1 MIESSI
7 CALIFASAINP
18 TNVAIY
24 LPLLML
30 TLALMVYDNFKQA
43 E

>member
-7 CALIFASAINP
+7 CALIFASAMNP
-18 TNVAIY
+18 ANVVIY

-30 TLALMVYDNFKQA
+30 TLGIMFYDNLKNL

>member
-7 CALIFASAINP
+7 CALIFASAMNP
-18 TNVAIY
+18 ANVVIY

-30 TLALMVYDNFKQA
+30 ALAMMIYDNFIQA